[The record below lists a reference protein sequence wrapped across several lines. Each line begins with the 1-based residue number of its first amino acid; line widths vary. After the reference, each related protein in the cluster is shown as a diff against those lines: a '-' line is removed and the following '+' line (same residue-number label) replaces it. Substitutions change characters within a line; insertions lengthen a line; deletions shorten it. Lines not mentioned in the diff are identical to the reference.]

1 MSSSAMACVASRAIC
16 QTAVL
21 SRSRSRITG
30 MPSLRAC
37 FAKCNPPSSHRPSMS
52 TAPARSRASC
62 VTQPVC
68 SGIPSPPAIL
78 ILGVLASVWRNH
90 RAFVLVGVRPF
101 QRRWGGWECEPG
113 APGHTAAAK
122 RRWQAGRG
130 TLPLGSRWSPAVVG
144 WLARCVM
151 TVRAR
156 PRGGWPWGGLPPAGP
171 RTARSSWGST
181 PAW

>member
-1 MSSSAMACVASRAIC
+1 MRCSPGVTGLAFESCPVQSATDGSRWFLDC
-16 QTAVL
+16 RTRQW
-21 SRSRSRITG
+21 
-30 MPSLRAC
+30 
-37 FAKCNPPSSHRPSMS
+37 
-52 TAPARSRASC
+52 
-62 VTQPVC
+62 
-68 SGIPSPPAIL
+68 PAIL

-151 TVRAR
+151 TVRAW
-156 PRGGWPWGGLPPAGP
+156 PRGGWPWGGLLTICQGQKSYKKGQLLPVDL
-171 RTARSSWGST
+171 ARLHQGKNPSHSQNGS
-181 PAW
+181 